1 MWSNVKFCETLKFCG
16 AELQIIFLALYVLFI
31 KQVKRDHFG
40 NFSQYNLLLNPWLC
54 TATRVFC
61 RRISSFYP
69 CVSSGNRKWL
79 LYDSHTEFLLTS
91 RQFSLSRVV
100 LLSTK
105 DPLSVDISFKIL
117 GFCWVAL
124 VLNFSQALNLIW
136 SFHRPFQPLSCE
148 KFGGN
153 EYRIQF
159 SLLA

>member
-16 AELQIIFLALYVLFI
+16 AELQIIFLTLYVVII

-69 CVSSGNRKWL
+69 YVSSGNRKWL

-105 DPLSVDISFKIL
+105 DPLSVDISFKMLLSSTELDLIISP
-117 GFCWVAL
+117 A
-124 VLNFSQALNLIW
+124 FSAVVMRKIRGKRV
-136 SFHRPFQPLSCE
+136 SDTV
-148 KFGGN
+148 
-153 EYRIQF
+153 
-159 SLLA
+159 

>member
-16 AELQIIFLALYVLFI
+16 AELQIIYLTLYVVFI

-69 CVSSGNRKWL
+69 YVSSGNRKWL

-105 DPLSVDISFKIL
+105 DPLSVDISFKMLLSSTELDLIISP
-117 GFCWVAL
+117 A
-124 VLNFSQALNLIW
+124 FSAVVMRKIRGKRV
-136 SFHRPFQPLSCE
+136 SDTV
-148 KFGGN
+148 
-153 EYRIQF
+153 
-159 SLLA
+159 